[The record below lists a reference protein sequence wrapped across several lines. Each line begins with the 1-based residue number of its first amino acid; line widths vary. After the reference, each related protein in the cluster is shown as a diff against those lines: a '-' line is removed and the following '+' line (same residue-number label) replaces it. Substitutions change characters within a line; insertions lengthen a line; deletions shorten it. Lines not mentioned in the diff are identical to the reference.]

1 MSENQ
6 LRVRYISQSNTTT
19 TDTTT
24 HHKPM
29 STTPIT
35 SPGDRHTTHYHPID
49 DNLHTGCHDNDN
61 YDDDEEADARDG
73 SQTPPETKFPK
84 NDRQDIIELLYS
96 EDVIKYSKTPDV
108 RRVGGDSDDEDDS
121 DDNYPND
128 HHIMTS
134 LINDRKPLLDDTDSH
149 RKTKRKPTRKT
160 YKTSD
165 ISFTSFDDHIDG
177 QPVYEESLLSL
188 YFQVFVPFLIAGF
201 GTVGAGLVLDYVQHW
216 EVFRHVS
223 EVFILVPALLGLKG
237 NLEMTLA
244 SRLSTQANL
253 GRIDSGRE
261 QWLIASGNIALIQC
275 QATIVAFLAAIFAI
289 TMDWLPEGEFNF
301 SHAILLCASSLLTA
315 SIASFLLSLLMI
327 VVVIV
332 SHKCHINPDNVATP
346 IAASLGDLTTLALF
360 AQFSDILYYTVDTNP
375 WLCCL
380 VLVIFLMLTPVWCF
394 IAKNNKYTKEVLYN
408 GWTPV
413 ISAMAI
419 SSIGGC
425 ILDFAVSRF
434 KGIAVFQPVI
444 NGVGGNLV
452 AVQASRISTYLH
464 KTSKLGVLPKPNSK
478 VCFNPC
484 AAFFSKT
491 IHARTARVLLLMVIP
506 GHLIFTYG
514 IRFLKA
520 GHTSVTLNFLVIY
533 LLAALIQVILL
544 LYFAHTMVLWMWKK
558 CIDPDNS
565 AIPYLTALGD
575 LLGTALLAIAFVILF
590 SIGDKDSDVG
600 D

>member
-1 MSENQ
+1 VSALITVISITIIFVLIMSENQ

-201 GTVGAGLVLDYVQHW
+201 GTVGAGLVLDYVQVLH
-216 EVFRHVS
+216 H
-223 EVFILVPALLGLKG
+223 
-237 NLEMTLA
+237 
-244 SRLSTQANL
+244 
-253 GRIDSGRE
+253 
-261 QWLIASGNIALIQC
+261 LIPIS
-275 QATIVAFLAAIFAI
+275 
-289 TMDWLPEGEFNF
+289 
-301 SHAILLCASSLLTA
+301 
-315 SIASFLLSLLMI
+315 
-327 VVVIV
+327 V
-332 SHKCHINPDNVATP
+332 SHISTHLCI
-346 IAASLGDLTTLALF
+346 SLTVILTKHN
-360 AQFSDILYYTVDTNP
+360 ILY
-375 WLCCL
+375 
-380 VLVIFLMLTPVWCF
+380 
-394 IAKNNKYTKEVLYN
+394 
-408 GWTPV
+408 
-413 ISAMAI
+413 
-419 SSIGGC
+419 SIGKYSDTC
-425 ILDFAVSRF
+425 
-434 KGIAVFQPVI
+434 
-444 NGVGGNLV
+444 
-452 AVQASRISTYLH
+452 
-464 KTSKLGVLPKPNSK
+464 PK
-478 VCFNPC
+478 C
-484 AAFFSKT
+484 
-491 IHARTARVLLLMVIP
+491 
-506 GHLIFTYG
+506 
-514 IRFLKA
+514 
-520 GHTSVTLNFLVIY
+520 
-533 LLAALIQVILL
+533 
-544 LYFAHTMVLWMWKK
+544 LY
-558 CIDPDNS
+558 
-565 AIPYLTALGD
+565 
-575 LLGTALLAIAFVILF
+575 
-590 SIGDKDSDVG
+590 
-600 D
+600 

>member
-6 LRVRYISQSNTTT
+6 LRVRFISNNSKTSHNKRNAMFNTSNHVTTDDNTTT
-19 TDTTT
+19 TTADD
-24 HHKPM
+24 HHNH
-29 STTPIT
+29 
-35 SPGDRHTTHYHPID
+35 RHRRQQRS
-49 DNLHTGCHDNDN
+49 HTGRRQQPMRPKYDEEEGVDDVDVTDDRNHIPVDGSDD
-61 YDDDEEADARDG
+61 DDDEEEGLEGEEEEDRDA
-73 SQTPPETKFPK
+73 PEKRFTT
-84 NDRQDIIELLYS
+84 NDRRDIIELLYS
-96 EDVIKYSKTPDV
+96 EDVIKYSKANTAGAAAGVDHH
-108 RRVGGDSDDEDDS
+108 RNHQYLSYSDDESADDGIGG
-121 DDNYPND
+121 DDTRRLMHSYAND
-128 HHIMTS
+128 K
-134 LINDRKPLLDDTDSH
+134 KPLLDGSGTALKKFAH
-149 RKTKRKPTRKT
+149 NKRQTRG
-160 YKTSD
+160 YKTD
-165 ISFTSFDDHIDG
+165 LPYHSFDADD
-177 QPVYEESLLSL
+177 EEGAITGHKTSSSATSPYDETLLSL

-216 EVFRHVS
+216 EVFRQVT

-315 SIASFLLSLLMI
+315 SIASFLLGLLMI

-375 WLCCL
+375 WLSCMVCVVFLLL
-380 VLVIFLMLTPVWCF
+380 VPVWCY
-394 IAKNNKYTKEVLYN
+394 IAKNNKYTREVLYN

-452 AVQASRISTYLH
+452 
-464 KTSKLGVLPKPNSK
+464 
-478 VCFNPC
+478 
-484 AAFFSKT
+484 
-491 IHARTARVLLLMVIP
+491 
-506 GHLIFTYG
+506 
-514 IRFLKA
+514 
-520 GHTSVTLNFLVIY
+520 
-533 LLAALIQVILL
+533 
-544 LYFAHTMVLWMWKK
+544 
-558 CIDPDNS
+558 
-565 AIPYLTALGD
+565 
-575 LLGTALLAIAFVILF
+575 
-590 SIGDKDSDVG
+590 
-600 D
+600 